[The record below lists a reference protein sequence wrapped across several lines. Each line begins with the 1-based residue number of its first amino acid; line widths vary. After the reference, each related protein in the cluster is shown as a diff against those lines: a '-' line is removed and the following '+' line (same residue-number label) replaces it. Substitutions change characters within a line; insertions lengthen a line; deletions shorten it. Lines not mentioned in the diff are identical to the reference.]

1 MTVATLDPIDLKIL
15 AELMR
20 DGRAS
25 IVDLAARVGLSPS
38 PCLRRVR
45 RLEEEQVLKSYQA
58 VVDRAKVGLGLTIWV
73 QATAANYATETIQT
87 LREAFNRMEEIL
99 AWYVMAG
106 HPDYLIQVVSPDL
119 AAYERFLMERLLT
132 LPLRDVRSQF
142 VIAERK
148 ATAVL
153 PLAHLPAAG
162 AEE

>member
-1 MTVATLDPIDLKIL
+1 MPLANLDPIDLKIL

-25 IVDLAARVGLSPS
+25 IVELASRVGLSPS

-45 RLEEEQVLKSYQA
+45 RLEEEKVLKSYQA
-58 VVDRAKVGLGLTIWV
+58 IVDREKVGLGLTIWV
-73 QATAANYATETIQT
+73 QAAAANYERKTILK
-87 LREAFNRMEEIL
+87 LRSAFNETEEIL

-106 HPDYLIQVVSPDL
+106 QPDYLLQVVSPDL
-119 AAYERFLMERLLT
+119 AAYERFLMERLLA

-148 ATAVL
+148 ATAAL
-153 PLAHLPAAG
+153 PLGHLPAA
-162 AEE
+162 AED

>member
-1 MTVATLDPIDLKIL
+1 
-15 AELMR
+15 MR

-25 IVDLAARVGLSPS
+25 IVELASRVGLSPS

-45 RLEEEQVLKSYQA
+45 RLEEEKVLKSYQA
-58 VVDRAKVGLGLTIWV
+58 IVDREKVGLGLTIWV
-73 QATAANYATETIQT
+73 QATAANYERKTILK
-87 LREAFNRMEEIL
+87 LRSAFNEFEEIV

-106 HPDYLIQVVSPDL
+106 HPGYLIQVVSPGL
-119 AAYERFLMERLLT
+119 ASYESFLMERLLT

-153 PLAHLPAAG
+153 PLGHLPAA
-162 AEE
+162 APEPA